1 MKKTILITGSES
13 FVAFFLIKKLKKK
26 YNLIGID
33 YLKKT
38 KNTKFQIDIKNL

>member
-13 FVAFFLIKKLKKK
+13 LLPFLIKKLKK

-33 YLKKT
+33 YLKRQKIQNF
-38 KNTKFQIDIKNL
+38 KLILRNL